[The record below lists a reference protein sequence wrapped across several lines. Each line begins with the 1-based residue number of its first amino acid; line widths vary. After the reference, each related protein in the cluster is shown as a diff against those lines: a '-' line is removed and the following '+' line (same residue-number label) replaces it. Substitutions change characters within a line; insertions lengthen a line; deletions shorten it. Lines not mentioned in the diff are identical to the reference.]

1 MLSEPAYKILD
12 RMASGEDIY
21 IISPTFRHDASM
33 KKIITL
39 LKKEKDFNPDTNAF
53 LDVSQ
58 GI

>member
-1 MLSEPAYKILD
+1 
-12 RMASGEDIY
+12 MASGEDIY